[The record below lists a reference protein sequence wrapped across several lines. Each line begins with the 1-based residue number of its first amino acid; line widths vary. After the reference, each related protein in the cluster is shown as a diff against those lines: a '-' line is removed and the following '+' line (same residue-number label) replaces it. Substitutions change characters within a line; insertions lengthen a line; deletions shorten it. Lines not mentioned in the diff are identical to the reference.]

1 MSFGHGDFGGP
12 GGGAYSDGGYSTY
25 NSGSGGRNSS
35 AADQNRLMQGIGS
48 NIQKISQNVKEIERI
63 IPRLGTPDDNK
74 TLRSKLDEVQHY
86 TNQLAKDTN
95 RMLKDLNN
103 APASVS
109 QSDQRQQR
117 MQKERFTSDFSAALN
132 QFQRVQREA
141 AQKEREGVK
150 RVRANS
156 GYGDD
161 YDEGPN
167 ALINWEGSGSQP
179 PAMQQSQFQQEDF
192 EALKEREAQLHKLE
206 SDIVDV
212 NTIFKDLATM
222 VHEQGDTIDSIE
234 ANVETAEVHVEQANT
249 QLVNAKTYQSKA
261 RRKKILITVCCVVLL
276 GAIALFI
283 YLVVPK
289 N

>member
-1 MSFGHGDFGGP
+1 MSFGHGDFGGT
-12 GGGAYSDGGYSTY
+12 GGGAYSDEGYSTY

-35 AADQNRLMQGIGS
+35 AADQNRLMQGIRS
-48 NIQKISQNVKEIERI
+48 NIPKISQNVKEIERI
-63 IPRLGTPDDNK
+63 IPRLGTPDDNS

-132 QFQRVQREA
+132 QFQRAQREA
-141 AQKEREGVK
+141 AQKKREEIK
-150 RVRANS
+150 RVRGNS
-156 GYGDD
+156 EYADD

-167 ALINWEGSGSQP
+167 APLNMEGSGFHSQI
-179 PAMQQSQFQQEDF
+179 QQVDF

-206 SDIVDV
+206 SDISDV
-212 NTIFKDLATM
+212 NTIFKELATM
-222 VHEQGDTIDSIE
+222 VEEQGDSIDSIE
-234 ANVETAEVHVEQANT
+234 ENVETTEVHVKEANT
-249 QLVNAKTYQSKA
+249 QLAKAKTYQSKA
-261 RRKKILITVCCVVLL
+261 RRKKFIIFICVLVLL
-276 GAIALFI
+276 ALFGVII
-283 YLVVPK
+283 YVAIPK
-289 N
+289 SN

>member
-1 MSFGHGDFGGP
+1 MSFGRGDFGG
-12 GGGAYSDGGYSTY
+12 GEYRDEGFSTY
-25 NSGSGGRNSS
+25 TSGSAGRNSS
-35 AADQNRLMQGIGS
+35 AADQTRLVQGIGS

-74 TLRSKLDEVQHY
+74 SVRGKLDELQHY

-95 RMLKDLNN
+95 RMLKELNN
-103 APASVS
+103 APPPISS
-109 QSDQRQQR
+109 SDQRQQKLQR
-117 MQKERFTSDFSAALN
+117 ERFTNDFTAALN

-141 AQKEREGVK
+141 AQKEREGVR

-156 GYGDD
+156 GLGED

-167 ALINWEGSGSQP
+167 ALINWEGGGSQP
-179 PAMQQSQFQQEDF
+179 PAMQQSQMQQEDF
-192 EALKEREAQLHKLE
+192 EALKEREAQLRKLE

-222 VHEQGDTIDSIE
+222 VHEQGDMIDSIE
-234 ANVETAEVHVEQANT
+234 ANVDSAEVHVEQANT
-249 QLVNAKTYQSKA
+249 QLMKAKDYQSKA
-261 RRKKILITVCCVVLL
+261 RRKKILITICCLVLL
-276 GAIALFI
+276 AAIVLII

>member
-1 MSFGHGDFGGP
+1 MSFGRFGGT

-35 AADQNRLMQGIGS
+35 AADQTRLMQGIGS

-117 MQKERFTSDFSAALN
+117 MKKGRFTSDFSAALN

-141 AQKEREGVK
+141 AQKKREEIK
-150 RVRANS
+150 RVRGNS
-156 GYGDD
+156 EYADD

-167 ALINWEGSGSQP
+167 APLNREGSGSQSQI
-179 PAMQQSQFQQEDF
+179 QQVDF

-206 SDIVDV
+206 SDISDV
-212 NTIFKDLATM
+212 NTILKELATM
-222 VHEQGDTIDSIE
+222 VGEQGDTIDSIE
-234 ANVETAEVHVEQANT
+234 ENVETTEVHVKEANT
-249 QLVNAKTYQSKA
+249 QLAKAKTYQSKA
-261 RRKKILITVCCVVLL
+261 RRKKFIICICCVVFLAVL
-276 GAIALFI
+276 GVIIYVAI
-283 YLVVPK
+283 PK
-289 N
+289 SN